1 MFLSPITPAATG
13 NGLAMRINAFTKAA
27 SADFLVSTLV
37 VPVAGRSPAPEAGTI
52 SVLPLPGS
60 REIAAGLPALM
71 ASPQWRQRIGAAYP
85 LPALATLAP
94 ATLAAAAERLLGP
107 APGTPVH
114 VARSYLAPL
123 GIALAERIGS
133 DWVTLDLDD
142 DDEQLERSAGNEDAA
157 ASYGR
162 LVAVFG
168 PLFRRVSL
176 AAPAEAA
183 AVAARHGLAAV
194 VVPNA
199 VADDRA
205 PEAAA
210 RPPGP
215 VPGLSILFVG
225 NLTYWPNADAARR
238 LAREVLP
245 AVGPLTAGP
254 ARVVIAGE
262 TGNDPVV
269 RDLAGV
275 PGVTMTGFVPDL
287 GPLYAAA
294 DVLVAPLAF
303 GAGTRIKLLE
313 AFSRGVPVVTTS
325 IGAAGLDAVPG
336 RHLLIADAPGEMARA
351 VRRLA
356 GDAGLRERLAG
367 AALDLV
373 RTRYSH
379 AAVDPLIRAFF
390 AGAAAD
396 AAAERAPA
404 GGGGRNEAVRSQS

>member
-1 MFLSPITPAATG
+1 M
-13 NGLAMRINAFTKAA
+13 
-27 SADFLVSTLV
+27 
-37 VPVAGRSPAPEAGTI
+37 
-52 SVLPLPGS
+52 
-60 REIAAGLPALM
+60 
-71 ASPQWRQRIGAAYP
+71 
-85 LPALATLAP
+85 
-94 ATLAAAAERLLGP
+94 
-107 APGTPVH
+107 H

-210 RPPGP
+210 RAPGP

-254 ARVVIAGE
+254 ARGWSSPARPGT
-262 TGNDPVV
+262 TG
-269 RDLAGV
+269 GQG
-275 PGVTMTGFVPDL
+275 PGR
-287 GPLYAAA
+287 
-294 DVLVAPLAF
+294 
-303 GAGTRIKLLE
+303 GAGRDDD
-313 AFSRGVPVVTTS
+313 RVR
-325 IGAAGLDAVPG
+325 AGPG
-336 RHLLIADAPGEMARA
+336 PA
-351 VRRLA
+351 VR
-356 GDAGLRERLAG
+356 
-367 AALDLV
+367 
-373 RTRYSH
+373 
-379 AAVDPLIRAFF
+379 
-390 AGAAAD
+390 
-396 AAAERAPA
+396 
-404 GGGGRNEAVRSQS
+404 GG

>member
-210 RPPGP
+210 RAPGP